1 MNAKDFQQ
9 TNQTNHWLKTNGINV
24 AHIYAGTSELFQAQK
39 LATQALT
46 QYREILKC
54 EHTITLNNFLQATR
68 NLKKRIKITQGQ
80 CFKIMNIVKQA
91 QRTHAKSNKA

>member
-1 MNAKDFQQ
+1 MNKTDSQQ
-9 TNQTNHWLKTNGINV
+9 RQKTDNWLKTNGINV

-68 NLKKRIKITQGQ
+68 NLK
-80 CFKIMNIVKQA
+80 
-91 QRTHAKSNKA
+91 